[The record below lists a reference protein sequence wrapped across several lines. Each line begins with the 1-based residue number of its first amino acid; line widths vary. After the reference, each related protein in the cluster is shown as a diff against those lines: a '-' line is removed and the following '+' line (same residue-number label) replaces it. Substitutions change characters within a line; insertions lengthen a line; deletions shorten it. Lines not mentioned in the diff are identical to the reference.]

1 MNNKKKILIIGSAN
15 LPIPPVKG
23 GAVEN
28 LLNFFLEF
36 NDANDYYDIDVV
48 SISDVE
54 ASKSQ
59 YKKSNVIY
67 LDLNSIR
74 RQFEKVI
81 RFLINKLTNKYI
93 GNMFLSQ
100 LIKKEKKNLKN
111 YDLIVVE
118 NSPEYGQ
125 ILSKLTDTKL
135 VLHLHNDYL
144 NKETKNAIN
153 IFNSYDEIFTLSKF
167 VKNKVDSIDPSNIKT
182 KVLYNGIDILN
193 FHKNK
198 ENIRTINYKSHSY
211 NFSSEDKIVMFSG
224 RLVPEKGIKELII
237 AMLPIMKK
245 DKRVY
250 LVVIGGKSYSSNI
263 NSKYIKELKKIID
276 NNEQIIMLGYVPY
289 SLVPQIVNSAD
300 IGVIPS
306 VDSDGFNLTTVEYL
320 AASIP
325 VIVSDKGGMQ
335 EVINQNSGI
344 VVKYSNNFIN
354 DLSEA
359 IKDLIYDEEKYNFMK
374 KNTFERSLL
383 FSKEEFCNNF
393 SKLIDESVKKNE

>member
-125 ILSKLTDTKL
+125 ILS
-135 VLHLHNDYL
+135 
-144 NKETKNAIN
+144 
-153 IFNSYDEIFTLSKF
+153 
-167 VKNKVDSIDPSNIKT
+167 
-182 KVLYNGIDILN
+182 
-193 FHKNK
+193 
-198 ENIRTINYKSHSY
+198 
-211 NFSSEDKIVMFSG
+211 
-224 RLVPEKGIKELII
+224 
-237 AMLPIMKK
+237 
-245 DKRVY
+245 
-250 LVVIGGKSYSSNI
+250 
-263 NSKYIKELKKIID
+263 YI
-276 NNEQIIMLGYVPY
+276 
-289 SLVPQIVNSAD
+289 
-300 IGVIPS
+300 
-306 VDSDGFNLTTVEYL
+306 
-320 AASIP
+320 
-325 VIVSDKGGMQ
+325 
-335 EVINQNSGI
+335 
-344 VVKYSNNFIN
+344 
-354 DLSEA
+354 
-359 IKDLIYDEEKYNFMK
+359 
-374 KNTFERSLL
+374 
-383 FSKEEFCNNF
+383 
-393 SKLIDESVKKNE
+393 